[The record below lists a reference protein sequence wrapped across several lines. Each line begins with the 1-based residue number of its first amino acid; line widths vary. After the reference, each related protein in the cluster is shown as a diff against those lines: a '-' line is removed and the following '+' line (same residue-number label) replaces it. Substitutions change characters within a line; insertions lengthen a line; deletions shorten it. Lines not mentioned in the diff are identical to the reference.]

1 MISNTMNLVDLG
13 WKPQLDVSFEPLK
26 AHGLKPARVARVDR
40 EIYLVLSEH
49 GELAAE
55 VSGRFRHE
63 AHTPADF
70 PAVGDWVALH
80 PRLAEGKATIHTVLP
95 RFSKFSRKVAW
106 TKTDEQII
114 VANVDTVFLMCGLDG
129 DFNARRIE
137 RYLAPAWDSGAT
149 PVIVLNKA
157 DLRDNID
164 ALLVDVESVALGV
177 AVHAVSA
184 SERFGLDALAT
195 YLGRGQTVALLGSSG
210 VGKSTLINAL
220 LGAEKLATGDVS
232 EHLDR
237 GRHTTTH
244 RELVVLP
251 GGAML
256 IDSPGLRELQL
267 WSDGDGIDETFGD
280 IASLATGCRFR
291 DCKHTS
297 EPECGVQAALADGTL
312 DPERFRN
319 YLKLQRELRYL
330 AGRQDQRIRQAERA
344 RWKQISRA
352 MRARPKLK

>member
-1 MISNTMNLVDLG
+1 MNLSDLG

-26 AHGLKPARVARVDR
+26 TSGLEPARVARVDR
-40 EIYLVLSEH
+40 EIYLVLGEH

-55 VSGRFRHE
+55 VSGKFRHE
-63 AHTPADF
+63 AHGRADF
-70 PAVGDWVALH
+70 PAVGDWVALL
-80 PRLAEGKATIHTVLP
+80 PRLDEGKATIHAVLP
-95 RFSKFSRKVAW
+95 RFSKFSRKVAGA
-106 TKTDEQII
+106 KTDEQII
-114 VANVDTVFLMCGLDG
+114 AANVDTVFLVCGLDG

-157 DLRDNID
+157 DLRDDID
-164 ALLVDVESVALGV
+164 AFVVDVESVAVGV

-184 SERFGLDALAT
+184 SERFGLDALT
-195 YLGRGQTVALLGSSG
+195 PYLDRGQTVALLGSSG

-220 LGAEKLATGDVS
+220 LGVDRQATGDVS
-232 EHLDR
+232 EQLDR

-256 IDSPGLRELQL
+256 IDNPGLRELQL
-267 WSDGDGIDETFGD
+267 WSDGDGLDETFGD
-280 IASLATGCRFR
+280 IAAFAVSCRFR
-291 DCKHTS
+291 DCSHSS
-297 EPECGVQAALADGTL
+297 EPDCAVQTALADGTL
-312 DPERFRN
+312 DPARFHN

-330 AGRQDQRIRQAERA
+330 AGRQDQRIRQAEKA
-344 RWKQISRA
+344 RWKQINRA

>member
-1 MISNTMNLVDLG
+1 
-13 WKPQLDVSFEPLK
+13 LK
-26 AHGLKPARVARVDR
+26 ARGLEPARVARVDR
-40 EIYLVLSEH
+40 EIYLVLGEH

-55 VSGRFRHE
+55 VSGKFRHE
-63 AHTPADF
+63 AHALADF

-80 PRLAEGKATIHTVLP
+80 PRLDEGKATIHAVLP
-95 RFSKFSRKVAW
+95 RFSKFSRKVAGS
-106 TKTDEQII
+106 KTDEQII
-114 VANVDTVFLMCGLDG
+114 AANVDIVFLVCGLDG

-157 DLRDNID
+157 DLRDHID
-164 ALLVDVESVALGV
+164 ALVADVESVVVGV

-184 SERFGLDALAT
+184 SERFGLDALT
-195 YLGRGQTVALLGSSG
+195 PYFERGQTVALLGSSG

-220 LGAEKLATGDVS
+220 LGAQKLATGDVS

-256 IDSPGLRELQL
+256 IDNPGLRELQL
-267 WSDGDGIDETFGD
+267 WSGGDGLDEAFND
-280 IASLATGCRFR
+280 IASLAAGCRFR

-297 EPECGVQAALADGTL
+297 EPECAVQAALADGTL
-312 DPERFRN
+312 DPERFQN

-330 AGRQDQRIRQAERA
+330 AGR
-344 RWKQISRA
+344 
-352 MRARPKLK
+352 